1 MVSEI
6 KYSGYSATPS
16 DYECP
21 DGDLADVIGLMP
33 DEGSL
38 APIQPPVKV
47 MDTQWDHQLM
57 FVHKGDTYTNFI
69 FKDGALGLFWAQ
81 QGGSPQLISTY
92 DAEIYQVTAIG
103 NTLVVLTS
111 NGIFYALWKGG
122 VEDKYINLGQMPEC
136 PISFGLQGELRRYTD
151 LKYESGTDTHKRFEV
166 KFNKLENSNSEEFSD
181 ENKVKVTNQVLA
193 KVNRFVEEVSTN
205 SNRFIFPFFVR
216 YAYRMYDDSLTHH
229 SAPILM
235 LPCTQSNPKVFAYN
249 YDTQGVGATSISL
262 DICTIAAELDYCAL
276 IDEAQRT
283 ALAEWKD
290 LIKSIDIF
298 ISAPIFTYDQ
308 SGYCK
313 RILIGR
319 GEYSPGNFVG
329 KFIPKRTTFPTG
341 NDGYAIKQYY
351 QSWDISKLA
360 AFDTAHLSSEDE
372 THKPIP
378 TPGTVVELPR
388 FDESEMLSKIRECA
402 SFYFLTSIDIKDLS
416 LTRKKVEFED
426 GILKALT
433 NREAMTDDYQSHDTL
448 IAKRALGYNGR
459 MNLSGVQRKLFEG
472 FDLSSMVSYVNG
484 HEYFTDSITYAG
496 PNFLTSASRA
506 GEYISTYTH
515 LKTDGGLFTL
525 RKRSSLLMSPDPKDI
540 YYLYYPD
547 TSAEKIGFV
556 IGVYANGGDN
566 FDNQDNRRYTL
577 EPHSFLNGAV
587 YFSLKGDVNN
597 YQETPVASEGL
608 LDAKNKIYSSEV
620 NNPFFFPLLGINA
633 VGNGEVIGISSAA
646 KALSQGQF
654 GQFPLYAFTT
664 EGVWALEVAA
674 NGSYS
679 ARQPISRDVCTRPNS
694 ITQMDNTVLFATD
707 RGIMLLSGSEA
718 VCISDILNSEETMSL
733 YDLPYG
739 RELAEQELQLDGD
752 AIQKEPFLDFLNG
765 LNTGMIYDYTG
776 QRIIVYN
783 QQKQYAYVFSLKSK
797 RWGIMYSDIWKGI
810 PSYPNAYAQ
819 VQGVGVVDFSI
830 INHENV
836 QGYFVTRPL
845 KMETKDILKTV
856 NTVIQRGY
864 FNKGALKSVLWGSR
878 DLRSWHL
885 VASSVDHYMRGF
897 RGTPYKYYRIGGFF
911 QLEAKDRIF
920 GSTVQF
926 EPKDNNQPR

>member
-57 FVHKGDTYTNFI
+57 FVHKGDSYTNFI

-122 VEDKYINLGQMPEC
+122 VEDKYINLGKMPEC
-136 PISFGLQGELRRYTD
+136 PISFGLQGESRYYSKMD
-151 LKYESGTDTHKRFEV
+151 YEKNPD
-166 KFNKLENSNSEEFSD
+166 SEEKTNGKFKITFDSIGNLND
-181 ENKVKVTNQVLA
+181 PLTKENKAKITNQILA
-193 KVNRFVEEVSTN
+193 KVNKFVEEVST
-205 SNRFIFPFFVR
+205 SENRFIFPFLVR
-216 YAYRMYDDSLTHH
+216 YAFRLYDNSLYKI
-229 SAPILM
+229 SAPVLM
-235 LPCTQSNPKVFAYN
+235 IPCTKVNPHCFIYTPLN
-249 YDTQGVGATSISL
+249 NTSSEADIFTISTL
-262 DICTIAAELDYCAL
+262 LDYQAL
-276 IDEAQRT
+276 ISET
-283 ALAEWKD
+283 EKETLLLWKD
-290 LIKSIDIF
+290 IIKSIDIF
-298 ISAPIFTYDQ
+298 ISAPIYTYDQ
-308 SGYCK
+308 SGECE
-313 RILIGR
+313 RFERDLGMIFDDCR
-319 GEYSPGNFVG
+319 FVG
-329 KFIPKRTTFPTG
+329 KFVTSKVRNA
-341 NDGYAIKQYY
+341 NDDVKISQYY
-351 QSWDISKLA
+351 QSWSHSDLCGYENDGSGYSATRIVLPEFTDEDIDK
-360 AFDTAHLSSEDE
+360 
-372 THKPIP
+372 
-378 TPGTVVELPR
+378 
-388 FDESEMLSKIRECA
+388 KIRDCA
-402 SFYFLTSIDIKDLS
+402 SFYFLTSIDVEDIS
-416 LTRKKVEFED
+416 TTRKEVPIEE
-426 GILKALT
+426 GTLASLVVH
-433 NREAMTDDYQSHDTL
+433 EAMTDDYQQHDTL

-459 MNLSGVQRKLFEG
+459 LNLSGVQRHLFEG
-472 FDLSSMVSYVNG
+472 FNLSAMTCYANGRNILSYRVADG
-484 HEYFTDSITYAG
+484 TADYPLYFSYTEEGVTISLYWELHTDEG
-496 PNFLTSASRA
+496 VFL
-506 GEYISTYTH
+506 
-515 LKTDGGLFTL
+515 LKTD
-525 RKRSSLLMSPDPKDI
+525 SSLLMSPMEAD
-540 YYLYYPD
+540 YNYLYYPD
-547 TSAEKIGFV
+547 TFAKKLIFV
-556 IGVYANGGDN
+556 GSRDWQQGMYRTA
-566 FDNQDNRRYTL
+566 
-577 EPHSFLNGAV
+577 EPHSMLNGSLCYRSLRAV
-587 YFSLKGDVNN
+587 KPSSPIDSTLTVSNNDVAVVN
-597 YQETPVASEGL
+597 AL
-608 LDAKNKIYSSEV
+608 NKIYTSEV

-819 VQGVGVVDFSI
+819 VPGVGVVDFSI

-864 FNKGALKSVLWGSR
+864 FNKGAVKSVLWGSR

-926 EPKDNNQPR
+926 DPKDNNQPR